1 VQELVL
7 QKKQE
12 VALLSP
18 ANEILYG
25 GAAGGGKSYLL
36 RLASILYSIWVP
48 GLITYLFR
56 RTFREL
62 VSNHI
67 HTYMGYTQMLKPM
80 IEDGRVRWDKQNYMF
95 EFDNGSIIQLAH
107 CQWEADVEGY
117 LGAQIG
123 LLMIDEATA
132 FTEKMIR
139 FLRSRVRLGGLPIP
153 EKLKGLF
160 PRIMY
165 ASNPGGISHDY
176 FKTGFVDHGLEPWR
190 APSDDGGMIRQY
202 VPARLED
209 NPKLLESDPEYGDK
223 LRGLGASSLVDAML
237 SGDWNIGTAGIFAD
251 VWHPIIH
258 VIKAFEIPREWKI
271 DRAQDY
277 GDSAPSATIYF
288 AESNGENFRDADGNE
303 CWVPKGSLFVVG
315 EVYMADEKRRG
326 LNLTPDQQADKMVM
340 YELERFPSRKVRPG
354 PADTSIWTREK
365 GSDSVHEQYSKKGI
379 TFKRGDKSPG
389 SRKIGWSLARQMFR
403 ATLANDS
410 SQPHIYVFGRD
421 CPHFLRTVPSLPR
434 NKEDMDDVDTDAED
448 HLGDAFR
455 YKILQL
461 RREPK
466 IVGVTGS

>member
-1 VQELVL
+1 MTELVL
-7 QKKQE
+7 QAKQE

-48 GLITYLFR
+48 GLISYLFR

-67 HTYMGYTQMLKPM
+67 NTYMGYTQMLKPM
-80 IEDGRVRWDKQNYMF
+80 IDDGRVRWDKQNYMF

-139 FLRSRVRLGGLPIP
+139 FLRSRVRLGGMPVP
-153 EKLKGLF
+153 DHLKGLF

-165 ASNPGGISHDY
+165 ASNPGGVSHDY
-176 FKTGFVDHGLEPWR
+176 FKSGFVDHGEFPWR
-190 APSDDGGMIRQY
+190 ALPDDGGMIRQF

-251 VWHPIIH
+251 VWHPLMH
-258 VIKAFEIPREWKI
+258 VIKPFDIPRNWKI
-271 DRAQDY
+271 DRAHDY
-277 GDSAPSATIYF
+277 GDSAPSAVGYF
-288 AESNGENFRDADGNE
+288 AESNGENFRDAEGNE
-303 CWVPKGSLFVVG
+303 CWVPKGSLFIVG

-326 LNLTPDQQADKMVM
+326 LNWTPDKQAETMKV
-340 YELERFPSRKVRPG
+340 YEGERFPNRNVRPG
-354 PADTSIWTREK
+354 PADTAIWTREK
-365 GSDSVHEQYSKKGI
+365 GSDSVHEKYTKKGI
-379 TFKRGDKSPG
+379 IFKKADKTPG
-389 SRKIGWSLARQMFR
+389 SRKIGWTLARQMMR
-403 ATLANDS
+403 ATLINDPE
-410 SQPHIYVFGRD
+410 QPHLYVFGRD

-448 HLGDAFR
+448 HWGDLFR

-466 IVGVTGS
+466 IVGVTGN

>member
-1 VQELVL
+1 MTELVL
-7 QKKQE
+7 QPKQE

-36 RLASILYSIWVP
+36 RLASIMYSIWVP

-153 EKLKGLF
+153 DKLKGLF

-176 FKTGFVDHGLEPWR
+176 FKSGFVDHGLHPWK
-190 APSDDGGMIRQY
+190 APADDGGMIRQY

-237 SGDWNIGTAGIFAD
+237 SGDWNIGTASIFAT
-251 VWHPIIH
+251 VWHPLIH
-258 VIKAFEIPREWKI
+258 VIRPFEIPLSWKI
-271 DRAQDY
+271 DRAHDY
-277 GDSAPSATIYF
+277 GDSAPSGVLYF
-288 AESNGENFRDADGNE
+288 AESSGETFRDADNNE
-303 CWVPKGSLFVVG
+303 CWVPKGSLFLIG
-315 EVYMADEKRRG
+315 ELYMADEKRRG
-326 LNLTPDQQADKMVM
+326 LNLTPDQQADRMVL
-340 YELERFPSRKVRPG
+340 YELGRFPTRKVRPG
-354 PADTSIWTREK
+354 PADTAIWTRER
-365 GSDSVHEQYSKKGI
+365 GSDSIHEQYERKGI
-379 TFKRGDKSPG
+379 TYKRADKSPG
-389 SRKIGWSLARQMFR
+389 SRKVGWALCRQMMR

-410 SQPHIYVFGRD
+410 SQPHFYVFGSD
-421 CPHFLRTVPSLPR
+421 CPHFVRTVPSLPR
-434 NKEDMDDVDTDAED
+434 SKDDPDDVDTDAED

-466 IVGVTGS
+466 IVGITGN